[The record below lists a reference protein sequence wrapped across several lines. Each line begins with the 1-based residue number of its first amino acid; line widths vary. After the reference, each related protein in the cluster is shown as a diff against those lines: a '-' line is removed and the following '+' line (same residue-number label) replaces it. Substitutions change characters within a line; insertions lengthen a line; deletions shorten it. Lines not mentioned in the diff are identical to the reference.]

1 MFSVTWPP
9 ARGLIS
15 ALQCDYPGRL
25 PALCSEL
32 FSSQGFAFF
41 FFFSSLP
48 PSLCQTRSGYYGSG
62 KESFKKTHTRTHNK
76 VERHAFI
83 QMCSREQ
90 RERQLTYPV
99 GPAGRRGLLLA
110 QAVAAVTVAGINRP
124 SLCTLWEGVGLVP
137 RSCFSSLTL
146 FPRHCGV
153 PNAQRKTVRLS
164 TGHVPVVPRK
174 PQGARP
180 MEHERRET
188 GSQEGWSEY
197 PQDTKANLASWL
209 PLPLL
214 GGLC

>member
-1 MFSVTWPP
+1 MLRALFLP
-9 ARGLIS
+9 GL
-15 ALQCDYPGRL
+15 C
-25 PALCSEL
+25 
-32 FSSQGFAFF
+32 F
-41 FFFSSLP
+41 FFFSPFLRP
-48 PSLCQTRSGYYGSG
+48 FAKHAVVTMAV
-62 KESFKKTHTRTHNK
+62 EKKVLKKHTHTRTHNK

-99 GPAGRRGLLLA
+99 GPAGRRGRPLA

-146 FPRHCGV
+146 FPRHCGA
-153 PNAQRKTVRLS
+153 PNAQRKIVRLS

-180 MEHERRET
+180 MEPERRET
-188 GSQEGWSEY
+188 GSQEGWSGY
-197 PQDTKANLASWL
+197 PRDTKANPASWL
-209 PLPLL
+209 PPPLL